1 MNKNILVCLLII
13 LHLKQ
18 LLPNVKLVHV
28 RDSELKMD
36 AGVTAHDVI
45 FFFLPI
51 EKVFQLLSCNFY
63 CCGIYLHCLYG
74 EIHPYRPF
82 RPMRGLHPLSITV
95 ITLCT
100 YKSIGI
106 YIYMDFNEMAGI
118 FSCWYLNCSQRMA
131 MLFLPLWKIPQPAI
145 S

>member
-1 MNKNILVCLLII
+1 MCLLII

-28 RDSELKMD
+28 QDSELKMD

-82 RPMRGLHPLSITV
+82 RPMRDLHPLSIT
-95 ITLCT
+95 IRTLC
-100 YKSIGI
+100 
-106 YIYMDFNEMAGI
+106 M
-118 FSCWYLNCSQRMA
+118 
-131 MLFLPLWKIPQPAI
+131 
-145 S
+145 